1 MKEHIVRCT
10 EGNPLVSITARVGGI
25 LVILYAVILAC
36 GWITSI
42 IDPSGKEGIVSFI
55 YSVIWSLVWTAGLI
69 LSTHPMDDIWKE
81 SAEPATLYLR
91 TEIARALVVVSSLLS
106 LAVFSCLLFVF
117 KVAFFESLALS
128 ATALGTTLITQQIVC
143 AISIDPGSSIKP
155 PRDDSGKALSHA
167 GLGVIVCLIWLGQH
181 IGNRNG
187 IPGAIFLLS
196 NVTTV
201 AFLWMESDLECIAR
215 REIIPLSVASV
226 AWLLTA
232 LGVYLYGNSLHAIS
246 AFLPYFIVLLPAT
259 LLSAYYY
266 LTQPVAK

>member
-1 MKEHIVRCT
+1 MREHIVRCT
-10 EGNPLVSITARVGGI
+10 EGNPLVSISARVGGI

-42 IDPSGKEGIVSFI
+42 IDLGGKEGIGFLV
-55 YSVIWSLVWTAGLI
+55 SLVVWTLGPI
-69 LSTHPMDDIWKE
+69 LSTHPMADIWKE
-81 SAEPATLYLR
+81 SAEPATLYLK
-91 TEIARALVVVSSLLS
+91 TELARALVVVSSLLS

-117 KVAFFESLALS
+117 KVAFVESFVLS
-128 ATALGTTLITQQIVC
+128 ATALGTTLITQQIIC
-143 AISIDPGSSIKP
+143 AISIHPSSSIKP
-155 PRDDSGKALSHA
+155 PRKDSGKALSHA
-167 GLGVIVCLIWLGQH
+167 ALGVIVCLIWLGQH

-215 REIIPLSVASV
+215 HEIIPLSLASV
-226 AWLLTA
+226 TWLLTA
-232 LGVYLYGNSLHAIS
+232 LGVYLHGNSLYAIS
-246 AFLPYFIVLLPAT
+246 AFLPYFIVLLPAAF
-259 LLSAYYY
+259 LSAYYY